1 MSVDLTP
8 HAARRA
14 RLLQQIGHAV
24 AIVPTAPEHARNRD
38 SHYPYRFDSYFW
50 HLTGFGEP
58 EAVLLLIGG
67 EAPKSVLFCREKNEE
82 REIWDGL
89 RLGPAAAPAA
99 LGIDEAWPIEELEQR
114 LPQLL
119 ANQPALYHTLGLDAA
134 WDQRVTAA
142 LNAVRGQARS
152 GVKAPSEIRDLRAV
166 LDPLRLLKDEHE
178 IATMRRAAAI
188 SSEAHRRAMQ
198 VARPGLFEYQL
209 EAEFLYDFRR
219 NGAQSPAYGSIVA
232 GGAGACILHY
242 VNNDQ
247 PLKDG
252 ELVLIDAGC
261 EVDGYASDIT
271 RTFPVNGR
279 FSPAQRDVYEITLAA
294 QQAAIAAIR
303 PGATFDEPHQ
313 AALRVLVQGMIDLKL
328 LNGSVDAAIDSES
341 YKRFYMH
348 RTSHWLGLDVH
359 DAGDYKDEAGHWLKL
374 QPGMVLTVEPG
385 FYIRAA
391 TDIPAALHNIGV
403 RIEDDALVT
412 PDGCDIYTSAPKTVA
427 EIEETMRHA

>member
-1 MSVDLTP
+1 MSTAP
-8 HAARRA
+8 YAARRA

-24 AIVPTAPEHARNRD
+24 AIVPTAPEQARNRD

-58 EAVLLLIGG
+58 EAVLVLIGG

-89 RLGPAAAPAA
+89 RLGPTAAPAK
-99 LGIDEAWPIEELEQR
+99 LGVDEAWPIEELEQR

-119 ANQPALYHTLGLDAA
+119 ANQPTLYHTLGLDAA
-134 WDQRVTAA
+134 WDQRITAA

-152 GVKAPSEIRDLRAV
+152 GVKAPNAVCDLRAV
-166 LDPLRLLKDEHE
+166 LDPMRLLKDEHE

-188 SSEAHRRAMQ
+188 SSAAHRRAMQ
-198 VARPGLFEYQL
+198 VTRPGMFEYQL

-219 NGAQSPAYGSIVA
+219 SGAQSPAYGSIVA

-242 VNNDQ
+242 VENDQ

-279 FSPAQRDVYEITLAA
+279 FSPAQRNVYEITLAA
-294 QQAAIAAIR
+294 QLAAIAAIR

-313 AALRVLVQGMIDLKL
+313 AALRVLVQGMLDLKL
-328 LNGSVDAAIDSES
+328 LSGSVDGSIESES

-359 DAGDYKDEAGHWLKL
+359 DAGDYKDEAGNWLKL

-391 TDIPAALHNIGV
+391 TDIPETLHNIGI

-412 PDGCDIYTSAPKTVA
+412 ADGCDIYTTAPKTVA
-427 EIEETMRHA
+427 EIEETMRHG